1 MVNRGLAIALLCL
14 AFGARAEL
22 LGCGGV
28 GADARRDAASQPSSK
43 ANLSLEFFIDRQGA
57 YVADVEVSVKAAG
70 PGGEATKFTTDGPI
84 CYLAVPPGRY
94 TVEAIYHG
102 ATRTA
107 GANIPAAAHK
117 PVRVAIAFPASVEKD
132 EGIRATPEEKEQAKR
147 P

>member
-14 AFGARAEL
+14 ACGARAEL

-28 GADARRDAASQPSSK
+28 GADERRDAASQPSSK
-43 ANLSLEFFIDRQGA
+43 ANLSLEFFIERQGA
-57 YVADVEVSVKAAG
+57 YVAEVDVSVKPAG
-70 PGGEATKFTTDGPI
+70 RAGEALKFTTDGPI

-94 TVEAIYHG
+94 SVEATYHG
-102 ATRTA
+102 ATRNA
-107 GANIPAAAHK
+107 GATIPAAAGK

-132 EGIRATPEEKEQAKR
+132 EGIRATPEEKEQARK